1 MSNRTSGGGLV
12 FLLLVLALLL
22 LIVPA
27 FAASAGLMNTPS
39 QLVMTVFGVVLLIL
53 VSIILTITR
62 LYHRTSADQAFVRTG
77 MGGPKAVIDGGAL
90 LLPVVHEVIPVSLQ
104 TMRLDVE
111 RSGPNALITGDN
123 LRVDVEAEFYIKVQK
138 RVEDVIAAATS
149 LGERSVQSESVKAL
163 VFQKLVSALRTVAAT
178 RPLDELHTKRD
189 DFAQAVQQIVAADLA
204 HNGLTLE
211 SVTISKL
218 DQTPPTSMRGED
230 NVFDA
235 RGLRRIAEVTQ
246 NARIERN
253 TIEREADKRVK
264 EQDVERDLFVYK
276 QDVARSE
283 AEAARDRDIQR
294 AQALAKQ
301 EADTFAAE
309 QARLAGIAQVER
321 DRAIEIA
328 EVQKAQSL
336 EVANQERERAVGAA
350 QIDMQRAVEL
360 AARDRDIAIAQRE
373 MARAEAEA
381 SRFRAEAEMEAQR
394 QAVETVQVT
403 ATAEREKA
411 KAIIEQ
417 QAEIERTRL
426 REQMSADVRAYAEVK
441 NAEAEQQAAER
452 RAAARLTMAAADKD
466 AKALEADGDRAVQ
479 MVPVDVDKER
489 VGVERAR
496 VDVERERLKNQA
508 EFESIAREL
517 QVELAKIEA
526 MKEVRIETARALGAA
541 VSTAKMTVWG
551 SPDTVT
557 RLTESFFRGQENG
570 LFADGLL
577 AGASDAT
584 KQSIV
589 GMGQLLVPLIASLTG
604 RQLDPRLVEEAL
616 AKVLGMPSNGTEQP
630 GVTGGPLSGAGRDGR
645 NDGDSPASGAG

>member
-1 MSNRTSGGGLV
+1 MGGRTSGMGLIITLLMLA
-12 FLLLVLALLL
+12 FLFLIFPTVAASSGLIDTGAQLVLT
-22 LIVPA
+22 
-27 FAASAGLMNTPS
+27 G
-39 QLVMTVFGVVLLIL
+39 FGVVLLIL
-53 VSIILTITR
+53 VSVILTITR
-62 LYHRTSADQAFVRTG
+62 LYTRTSADQAFVRTG
-77 MGGPKAVIDGGAL
+77 MGGPKAVIDGGAM

-123 LRVDVEAEFYIKVQK
+123 LRADVEAEFYIKVQK

-218 DQTPPTSMRGED
+218 DQTPPNTMRGED

-246 NARIERN
+246 SARIERN

-276 QDVARSE
+276 QDVSRSE
-283 AEAARDRDIQR
+283 AAAARDRDIQR
-294 AQALAKQ
+294 AQSQAKQ

-309 QARLAGIAQVER
+309 QSRLAGVAEVER
-321 DRAIEIA
+321 DRAIQIA
-328 EVQKAQSL
+328 EMQKSQSL
-336 EVANQERERAVGAA
+336 EVANQEREKAARAAEVE
-350 QIDMQRAVEL
+350 MQRAVEL
-360 AARDRDIAIAQRE
+360 ATRDKEIALAQRE
-373 MARAEAEA
+373 MERAEAEA
-381 SRFRAEAEMEAQR
+381 SRFRAEADMEAQR
-394 QAVETVQVT
+394 QQVETVQVT

-411 KAIIEQ
+411 RAIIEQ

-426 REQMSADVRAYAEVK
+426 REQMSADVRAYAEIK

-452 RAAARLTMAAADKD
+452 RGSARLTLAAADKD
-466 AKALEADGDRAVQ
+466 AKALEAEGDKAVQ

-489 VGVERAR
+489 VNVERAR

-508 EFESIAREL
+508 EFETIAREL
-517 QVELAKIEA
+517 QVELARIDA
-526 MKEVRIETARALGAA
+526 MKEVRIETAKALGSA

-551 SPDTVT
+551 TPETVT
-557 RLTESFFRGQENG
+557 KLTEAFFRGQETTS
-570 LFADGLL
+570 FADGLL
-577 AGASDAT
+577 AGPSDAT
-584 KQSIV
+584 KQSLA
-589 GMGQLLVPLIASLTG
+589 GMGEALLPLIANLAG
-604 RQLDPRLVEEAL
+604 KNLDPKVVEELL
-616 AKVLGMPSNGTEQP
+616 AKVLGLPPAHDGAEQLGYTATATNG
-630 GVTGGPLSGAGRDGR
+630 SGSKDGHGEGETR
-645 NDGDSPASGAG
+645 EP